1 MEFWIARSK
10 ISSPI
15 GWKGCQKLKKYEIKG
30 NCWTQATSV
39 GRIAPKSV
47 GHISRQLEFLIGK
60 RIYDLGNFE
69 W

>member
-1 MEFWIARSK
+1 M
-10 ISSPI
+10 
-15 GWKGCQKLKKYEIKG
+15 KLREIVELKLL
-30 NCWTQATSV
+30 SV